1 MDAERAGRLVTALQ
15 ARRVMAHVIEAGVY
29 EFGVRVVLDQ
39 GIEALWDV
47 DGAAG
52 LDAEIVDEGV
62 LIGFVP
68 HVPGS
73 ESFTEEQLVDCIAT
87 TVYSAEGLHP
97 PADAPPAPRPHPERD
112 PSAGPA
118 GEPAGGTE
126 DSPGESPEGGAPRPS
141 APPPVTPPVARYQ
154 RRAHWIRRGE
164 R

>member
-1 MDAERAGRLVTALQ
+1 MRGRDPERAGRLVTALR

-52 LDAEIVDEGV
+52 LDTEIVDEGV

-73 ESFTEEQLVDCIAT
+73 ESFAEEQLVDCIAT

-97 PADAPPAPRPHPERD
+97 PADTPAAPPPHPGRD

-118 GEPAGGTE
+118 GEPAGGGCPPSLR
-126 DSPGESPEGGAPRPS
+126 SPARDTAHRPVPAPGPLDPS
-141 APPPVTPPVARYQ
+141 R
-154 RRAHWIRRGE
+154 
-164 R
+164 